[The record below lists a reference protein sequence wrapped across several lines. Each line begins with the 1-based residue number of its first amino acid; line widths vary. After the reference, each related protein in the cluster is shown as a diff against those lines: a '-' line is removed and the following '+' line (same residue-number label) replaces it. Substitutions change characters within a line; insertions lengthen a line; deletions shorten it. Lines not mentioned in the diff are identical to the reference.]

1 MLDGVL
7 MNASL
12 AGLLRLAIQWSLS
25 AVLTVKRLTN
35 SPWCVRRLVARST
48 LVDLS
53 SLMLSSLVCEVS
65 LNLIDR
71 QTVCDRLR
79 AIG

>member
-12 AGLLRLAIQWSLS
+12 ARLLRLAIQWPLS

-35 SPWCVRRLVARST
+35 SPWCSQACRANDTGGSPWPHALE
-48 LVDLS
+48 S
-53 SLMLSSLVCEVS
+53 SLRGELELERK
-65 LNLIDR
+65 IDR
-71 QTVCDRLR
+71 WTD
-79 AIG
+79 